1 MGNLTSDRK
10 SNLTTTDNNNDKHNT
25 SSHSLSRS
33 FYLQNLDMM
42 RGSYNHNPF
51 EKKEDEKTVAR
62 NNRTMSN
69 EEYLLKSISLS
80 NLLVNFIVSSQKVN
94 IENKKMPIKNVL
106 LNSLYK
112 PILGKI
118 RVGNK
123 DFNKSHSHENIFDID
138 NWNDNDNN
146 NDEVDLSY
154 ENSIVFKKKTIDNKN
169 KQNQIKSKTGH
180 IQEKSH
186 MTMSQSDKG
195 DYFMPYSNESKEDPL
210 INIKIDLRQILI
222 EEGID
227 D

>member
-10 SNLTTTDNNNDKHNT
+10 SNLINTDNNNDKQNT

-51 EKKEDEKTVAR
+51 EKKEEEKTLAQGR
-62 NNRTMSN
+62 TNRTMSN

-94 IENKKMPIKNVL
+94 IENNKMPIKNVF
-106 LNSLYK
+106 LNSLCN
-112 PILGKI
+112 PMLAKI
-118 RVGNK
+118 NINR

-138 NWNDNDNN
+138 NWNDNDN
-146 NDEVDLSY
+146 DVDLSY

-169 KQNQIKSKTGH
+169 KQNKLKSKTGH
-180 IQEKSH
+180 IQDRSH

-195 DYFMPYSNESKEDPL
+195 DYFMPYSNEENEEPL